1 MERRAQPWAL
11 GIGIAGAAL
20 MLAAAAVAARKRQPR
35 AGRTAPSPEA
45 ASRPGDEAAPGT
57 PQTGE
62 GLCPACSGR
71 GVVGGRRCDVCLGT
85 GTVVVNIGDA

>member
-20 MLAAAAVAARKRQPR
+20 MLAAAAVATRKRPPR
-35 AGRTAPSPEA
+35 AGRTARPPQA
-45 ASRPGDEAAPGT
+45 ASRPGDEVAPGT
-57 PQTGE
+57 PQSGE
-62 GLCPACSGR
+62 GLCPACSGS
-71 GVVGGRRCDVCLGT
+71 GVLGGRRCEICVGT

>member
-1 MERRAQPWAL
+1 MEESGKERRAQPWAL

-20 MLAAAAVAARKRQPR
+20 MLAAAAVAARKRLR
-35 AGRTAPSPEA
+35 GGSAPP
-45 ASRPGDEAAPGT
+45 RPGDEAAPGT

-62 GLCPACSGR
+62 GLCPTCSGK
-71 GVVGGRRCDVCLGT
+71 GVVGGRRCEVCLGT